1 MKQTEK
7 QLQRF
12 IAILLS
18 VVLVFSTFEGGS
30 FIGYAAEDTGTAN
43 TQTEKEE
50 TETVSGRSSPAESAS
65 GEETWTSEETTA
77 QTQQST
83 LEEFATVEEG
93 IQKESSLAQEE
104 SSIEEN
110 SVEESR
116 IEENSTE
123 ESSLEESSLEN
134 DTLEEFT
141 TESEERTEE
150 ELTTEELLI
159 NDENTQSSE
168 IYTGTIETYE
178 NDWREL
184 CIRENEFEDFY
195 SSQSEEEKSFDDAAI
210 IEILT
215 AHETDTDK
223 FDSVTIQ
230 YSASNEMISQ
240 SLWKAAAEFEGK
252 KDNYYIC
259 FQYYG
264 ETFDFNWFFENPNST
279 DTDVNIAVTKLEI
292 QQNADDGIKVMLA
305 NTDFPTESVRLNICT
320 DTSRADG
327 EQYQALTAIFGE
339 TNIQLAVYEADSQLD
354 NMAGGYWTYSREN
367 ENVKEAGF
375 GFQDVKNLQKDIEY
389 TLRKAI
395 YKGETWTSEE
405 DGRTGLDISYLGA
418 EKQEALTIEEIE
430 EILNTYYK
438 DQTFDEIYLEQP
450 TGSSNIILKDIANMF
465 YSYLNIESGDCRL
478 RFGFIGENGA
488 CTEWKLWNPEPSQD
502 SDQNVLAAMTVT
514 DSKISVTIQKKPQFK
529 AEKTELCFS
538 RNKEQD
544 NATVENIIKI
554 LGENEGEIVFRGND
568 DSEIGGWYGSDE
580 WNVRFD
586 TNAVNE
592 MTEGTEYTV
601 ERYSYKGDTWEWTDE
616 DGTGHI
622 GLNINYGSA
631 EVEELN
637 LETIQE
643 ILSRREG
650 ETFDEIYLEQPFKS
664 DGNVISKAVANELYQ
679 HLKEPAEGTQYR
691 VRFGFVNDSNGSG
704 MEWRLVNPAAVQE
717 KDQTVF
723 AELKISTDNKA
734 VIKVGAQSFQSEDV
748 ELAFFRNNQR
758 DGETVSKLKEL
769 FGENDCELVFCCEN
783 QAETYGDFHSDQ
795 NEEEPDNYNVIINVH
810 HVNELAVDKEY
821 IVEKSVYKG
830 EVYEQDGRLE
840 LNISYRSAGKEEAL
854 TPQEIKEI
862 LAYHTDAKF
871 DEIYIEQPTQGD
883 KNVISKEVANA
894 TYNYLKEQVEGA
906 ECRLKFAFIDS
917 EKEASIEWRL
927 INPSAEQKGDQTAS
941 AELKVI
947 DDTII
952 VKVLERP
959 EFEAE
964 RTEVG
969 FSKNAEREGA
979 IVETIKSVLGSE
991 EGGIVFA
998 DDTGKETDGYFGFD
1012 EWNLWL
1018 GVNSVEELE
1027 IGKEYKAG
1035 IRVYKGDTYTWTND
1049 GEGGKE
1055 HIGLNISYRGAG
1067 KEDALAV
1074 EEIQQIL
1081 SYRDS
1086 ETFDE
1091 IYLEQPFESDNNVIL
1106 KTVADTLYR
1115 YLKPRADEEERRL
1128 KFSFFNAATESRLE
1142 WVLLNPEQEQEGD
1155 QTVTAIM
1162 DISDGKVNLSIS
1174 NQIWKA
1180 ESIALG
1186 IGKEITKD
1194 PDSAALIKLFGESD
1208 CDLIFWTEQ
1217 EQNAYGHYRVE
1228 QDNNLLW
1235 IELENIGTIKADK
1248 IYSVEKD
1255 RYLGTVSEK
1264 YILISSFNRFYQQD
1278 QFTTE
1283 QLEEI
1288 VAFYESQE
1296 RSFDTV
1302 LIQQKYTDNNMI
1314 HKELYNIAMRILSD
1328 SPNRRLSFSFC
1339 SCQST
1344 DKDHRPLNW
1353 EKQEWNHANQ
1363 SMQFSEF
1370 GYYYLQDD
1378 VIWSFVNPSAGEKDI
1393 NANITLKMEKNKG
1406 VTIQLADNCP
1416 YNAEDVSIKYY
1427 CDPQTDIGRELE
1439 AALGKPEDFGGEKSK
1454 DLFVLDKETNTPDH
1468 CVEACY
1474 MTNEAWEDGYGN
1486 PPYDQNYSLY
1496 LNNVQE
1502 WIPDKE
1508 FWLTKIEYLTETAE
1522 GEKFQLPTLPEGA
1535 QNAVWQSFN
1544 TDIAVIEGD
1553 KLKQVDTNEGY
1564 VHFSVTYS
1572 LDGEEYQKVYRVYMA
1587 EKVIPI
1593 TKIQF
1598 NRKNLTMEVPPKGAD
1613 WESLEYL
1620 EVKYYPANATIDMD
1634 QSNLK
1639 WTTSD
1644 NKVVTLIRNSNGKC
1658 EGEIKAVGAGKATIR
1673 AEYKEGIYAECV
1685 VTVEESVVIEEGK
1698 WPEPYAVTN
1707 FDKTLSDVV
1716 LPKDDSGEWKWKEPS
1731 TSLAPYVGM
1740 EWHAFAAVYTRK
1752 SDEKTMDAMIGVR
1765 MTAIT
1770 GAEIISAED
1779 TDIPAAMTRDTN
1791 ILLDA
1796 DLYVD
1801 NGDYIEDIAQNPKY
1815 NQKLE
1820 IHWSASPSEALSAAE
1835 ENGKKIQRFTA
1846 NGSAGK
1852 KNVTVSVVDTQTN
1865 KILVKDSITINVT
1878 NSPTMNFKE
1887 MKVTVDGVLQDNN
1900 QWIRLD
1906 KDTKAAGVIA
1916 FSTDQE
1922 DNKNYTITAKSSDTS
1937 VLQIKPDGSNRFAY
1951 TIKNYGKAQLTV
1963 TANDEIKSSW
1973 NIEVSILD
1981 KMPQIVQ
1988 SQVTINKADKNKSAL
2003 LTVVYAEGYKADGT
2017 DAVTV
2022 DGSDFTYEDGR
2033 LILQNTNL
2041 KGTASAKVNVKC
2053 IREDGT
2059 DRFTAEK
2066 TVKVKLVDKLP
2077 KVTWK
2082 QTKKV
2087 NAFYKNTADNHAGIL
2102 TVSAGSALVS
2112 IVRIN
2117 PSTDFE
2123 ILSTEEKDVY
2133 RIIIKDNR
2141 EILTPSKVT
2150 VQYTITDSTGTEFE
2164 AEKELKI
2171 AVENKAPTLVL
2182 SAKTD
2187 TLYPKAGFDDSVLTL
2202 SEKETG
2208 RPIEP
2213 ISIKYNNEEITKPIS
2228 LNKNL
2233 YDIELDENAKIRF
2246 KLHDRYCTKGTD
2258 KITLGVESSEWTKPV
2273 NISYKL
2279 KVDINEPKLKLSS
2292 SKLTINKNEDFGI
2305 YQSIELTLSLAGRA
2319 TPFDGYV
2326 TFEGPANIL
2335 NQVIVLDDRGEGRIG
2350 VRLNAS
2356 KEDLRTVSEGS
2367 YQFTVRADKGDW
2379 AGALTTFK
2387 VDIKDFAKEKCI
2399 KVSKKGSIDVLR
2411 RNQTYITYTPKVSN
2425 LAGRV
2430 IDGWITGIDAGL
2442 FDAEYD
2448 MEKGQLCIRAKQNG
2462 IEEVWSYS
2470 TKGSYKITPVFV
2482 METTDGYRYEI
2493 MAAQQTV
2500 KVTQGKP
2507 KITALSEYGNTLY
2520 REAGRGELTFGI
2532 AAELSNQ
2539 KIAIE
2544 DVTLVNYKKDL
2555 NIAYDRETCMVT
2567 LNQTAMSEITKSGKL
2582 WKVKLAVRYADK
2594 AGNEK
2599 DIIVTYKVVIK

>member
-7 QLQRF
+7 QLRRF

-50 TETVSGRSSPAESAS
+50 IETVSGRSSPAESAS
-65 GEETWTSEETTA
+65 GGETWTSEETTA
-77 QTQQST
+77 QTQEST
-83 LEEFATVEEG
+83 LEEFATVEES
-93 IQKESSLAQEE
+93 IQKESSFAQEE
-104 SSIEEN
+104 SNIEEN

-116 IEENSTE
+116 IEKDSTEENSIE

-134 DTLEEFT
+134 NTLEEFT

-159 NDENTQSSE
+159 NDESTQNSE
-168 IYTGTIETYE
+168 IYTGKIETYE
-178 NDWREL
+178 DGWREL
-184 CIRENEFEDFY
+184 CIQENEFKDFY
-195 SSQSEEEKSFDDAAI
+195 TKAGKEKSFDDAAI

-230 YSASNEMISQ
+230 YGAITGHETISK
-240 SLWKAAAEFEGK
+240 SLWNAAAEFKGK
-252 KDNYYIC
+252 KDNYYIY

-264 ETFDFNWFFENPNST
+264 EEDLDLNWSFESPATTES
-279 DTDVNIAVTKLEI
+279 DVNIAVTKLEI

-305 NTDFPTESVRLNICT
+305 NTNFPAEKVRLDTYT
-320 DTSRADG
+320 DTSRTNEG
-327 EQYQALTAIFGE
+327 QYQALVTVFGE
-339 TNIQLAVYEADSQLD
+339 TNINLDVYNKDSSLQE
-354 NMAGGYWTYSREN
+354 NIEGKYWTYNGEDEN
-367 ENVKEAGF
+367 GVVKEAGF
-375 GFQDVKNLQKDIEY
+375 GFENVKNLQENIEY
-389 TLRKAI
+389 TLKKAI
-395 YKGETWTSEE
+395 YKGETWADEGN
-405 DGRTGLDISYLGA
+405 GRTGLDISYLGA
-418 EKQEALTIEEIE
+418 EKEEALTIEEID

-438 DQTFDEIYLEQP
+438 NQTFDEIYLEQP
-450 TGSSNIILKDIANMF
+450 VGNSNTISKDIANMF
-465 YSYLNIESGDCRL
+465 YPYLNIDSGDCRL
-478 RFGFIGENGA
+478 RFGFVGENGA
-488 CTEWKLWNPEPSQD
+488 CTEWKLWNPESSQD
-502 SDQNVLAAMTVT
+502 SDQNVLATMTVT
-514 DSKISVTIQKKPQFK
+514 DSKISMTIQKKPQFK

-538 RNKEQD
+538 RSREQD

-568 DSEIGGWYGSDE
+568 DSEIGGWYSSDE

-586 TNAVNE
+586 TDAVNE
-592 MTEGTEYTV
+592 MTEVTEYTV

-616 DGTGHI
+616 DGTSHI
-622 GLNINYGSA
+622 G
-631 EVEELN
+631 
-637 LETIQE
+637 
-643 ILSRREG
+643 
-650 ETFDEIYLEQPFKS
+650 
-664 DGNVISKAVANELYQ
+664 
-679 HLKEPAEGTQYR
+679 
-691 VRFGFVNDSNGSG
+691 
-704 MEWRLVNPAAVQE
+704 
-717 KDQTVF
+717 
-723 AELKISTDNKA
+723 
-734 VIKVGAQSFQSEDV
+734 
-748 ELAFFRNNQR
+748 
-758 DGETVSKLKEL
+758 
-769 FGENDCELVFCCEN
+769 
-783 QAETYGDFHSDQ
+783 
-795 NEEEPDNYNVIINVH
+795 
-810 HVNELAVDKEY
+810 
-821 IVEKSVYKG
+821 
-830 EVYEQDGRLE
+830 

-883 KNVISKEVANA
+883 KNAISKEVVDTA
-894 TYNYLKEQVEGA
+894 YNYLKEQVEEA
-906 ECRLKFAFIDS
+906 EYCVKFAFIAP

-927 INPSAEQKGDQTAS
+927 INPSAEQKGDQITS
-941 AELKVI
+941 AELKVS
-947 DDTII
+947 DNTITI
-952 VKVLERP
+952 KVLEKP

-964 RTEVG
+964 RTEVS
-969 FSKNAEREGA
+969 FSRNVEREGA
-979 IVETIKSVLGSE
+979 IVETIKNVLGNE
-991 EGGIVFA
+991 EGGIAFA

-1012 EWNLWL
+1012 EWNVWL

-1035 IRVYKGDTYTWTND
+1035 IRVYKGDTYTWTDD

-1067 KEDALAV
+1067 KEEALTV

-1081 SYRDS
+1081 SYRDN

-1106 KTVADTLYR
+1106 KTAADTLYR

-1235 IELENIGTIKADK
+1235 IELDNINTIKADK
-1248 IYSVEKD
+1248 IYRVEKD

-1278 QFTTE
+1278 RFTTE

-1328 SPNRRLSFSFC
+1328 SPNRSLSFGFC
-1339 SCQST
+1339 GCQST

-1353 EKQEWNHANQ
+1353 EKQEWDHSNQ
-1363 SMQFSEF
+1363 SMEFSEF

-1378 VIWSFVNPSAGEKDI
+1378 VIWSFVNPFVGEKDI
-1393 NANITLKMEKNKG
+1393 NANIILKMEKNKG
-1406 VTIQLADNCP
+1406 VTIQLAENRP
-1416 YNAEDVSIKYY
+1416 YNAEEVSIKYY

-1439 AALGKPEDFGGEKSK
+1439 AALGKPEDFEGEKSK

-1508 FWLTKIEYLTETAE
+1508 FWLTKIEYLAETAE

-1553 KLKQVDTNEGY
+1553 KLKQVDNNEGY

-1587 EKVIPI
+1587 ENVIPI
-1593 TKIQF
+1593 TRIQF

-1673 AEYKEGIYAECV
+1673 AEYKEGIYAECE
-1685 VTVEESVVIEEGK
+1685 VTVEESIVIEDGK

-1716 LPKDDSGEWKWKEPS
+1716 LPKDDNGEWTWTEPD

-1752 SDEKTMDAMIGVR
+1752 SDKKTMDAMIGVR

-1779 TDIPAAMTRDTN
+1779 TDIPAAMTRGTN

-1796 DLYVD
+1796 DLYID

-1820 IHWSASPSEALSAAE
+1820 IRWSASPSEALSAVE

-1852 KNVTVSVVDTQTN
+1852 KNVTVSVVDKQTN

-1878 NSPTMNFKE
+1878 NNPTMNFKQ
-1887 MKVTVDGVLQDNN
+1887 MKVIVDGDLQDNN

-1906 KDTKAAGVIA
+1906 KDTKAEGVIA
-1916 FSTDQE
+1916 FATEQV
-1922 DNKNYTITAKSSDTS
+1922 DNKDYTITAKSSDTS
-1937 VLQIKPDGSNRFAY
+1937 VLQIKPNGSNQVAY

-1988 SQVTINKADKNKSAL
+1988 SQVTINKAGKNKSAL

-2041 KGTASAKVNVKC
+2041 KGTASAKVKIKC

-2059 DRFTAEK
+2059 GSFTAEK

-2102 TVSAGSALVS
+2102 TVSAGSASVS
-2112 IVRIN
+2112 IVGMN

-2123 ILSTEEKDVY
+2123 ILPTEEKDIY

-2141 EILTPSKVT
+2141 EISTPSKVT

-2164 AEKELKI
+2164 AKKELKI

-2182 SAKTD
+2182 STKTD

-2202 SEKETG
+2202 TEKATG
-2208 RPIEP
+2208 RPIAP
-2213 ISIKYNNEEITKPIS
+2213 TSIKYNNGEIIKPIS
-2228 LNKNL
+2228 FNKNS
-2233 YDIELDENAKIRF
+2233 YDIELDENARIRF
-2246 KLHDRYCTKGTD
+2246 KLHGYYTKGTD
-2258 KITLGVESSEWTKPV
+2258 KITLGVECSEWTKPI
-2273 NISYKL
+2273 NISYNL

-2305 YQSIELTLSLAGRA
+2305 YQSIESTLSLAGRA
-2319 TPFDGYV
+2319 TPFDGYM
-2326 TFEGPANIL
+2326 TFDGPANIL
-2335 NQVIVLDDRGEGRIG
+2335 NHVIALDDRGEGRIG

-2367 YQFTVRADKGDW
+2367 YQFTVRANRDGW
-2379 AGALTTFK
+2379 ENGASTTFK

-2411 RNQTYITYTPKVSN
+2411 RSQTYITYTPKVSN

-2442 FDAEYD
+2442 FDAEYNT
-2448 MEKGQLCIRAKQNG
+2448 EKGQLCIRAKQNG

-2520 REAGRGELTFGI
+2520 REAGSGELTFGI
-2532 AAELSNQ
+2532 AAELSNE

-2555 NIAYDRETCMVT
+2555 TVSYDRETHMVM
-2567 LNQTAMSEITKSGKL
+2567 LNQTAMREITKSGKL

-2599 DIIVTYKVVIK
+2599 DTIVTYKVVIK